1 MKSLSNIF
9 RVLGCAALIALVG
22 CENNSVSQK
31 ANAPEVRE
39 SAIVTSPATQAPAPA
54 PAPIRRPPPPS
65 IMDQG
70 GVTTLPS
77 TSASAGKSE
86 HVYVSYKSF
95 LVSSDPI
102 TTRPYSFIYFGKP
115 PTTAKLKQQYILI
128 CQMYMDTFSDK
139 EETEAFLDIRK
150 EKLIPV
156 FWFSKYKKDDKT
168 CETLVKDYDYRRV
181 RSLINQQVKPPPT
194 PSLVAR
200 FGNYSIVMELYGLDN
215 QEDLDLAFSTWKD
228 KITSFPEKDYDM
240 TVISIVYSAKKVLGA
255 FSQILYY
262 TKS

>member
-1 MKSLSNIF
+1 MKYLNLQSFGILFGAIGLIGFIASCTNTTSEKASSNQTVVIT
-9 RVLGCAALIALVG
+9 
-22 CENNSVSQK
+22 
-31 ANAPEVRE
+31 APAPV
-39 SAIVTSPATQAPAPA
+39 AAPAPA
-54 PAPIRRPPPPS
+54 PARPPVRLPAPPS

-70 GVTTLPS
+70 GITTLPGS
-77 TSASAGKSE
+77 SASSGP
-86 HVYVSYKSF
+86 VYVSYKSF

-102 TTRPYSFIYFGKP
+102 TTRPYSFVYFGKP
-115 PTTAKLKQQYILI
+115 ATTEKLKKQYILI

-139 EETEAFLDIRK
+139 EETEAFLDIQK

-168 CETLVKDYDYRRV
+168 CETLVKDYDYRRA
-181 RSLINQQVKPPPT
+181 RSLINLEVKAPPT

-200 FGNYSIVMELYGLDN
+200 FGKFSIVMELNGLDN
-215 QEDLDLAFSTWKD
+215 QEDLDLAFSTWKE
-228 KITSFPEKDYDM
+228 KIATFPEKDYDM

-255 FSQILYY
+255 LGQILYY